1 MSPTSPVSPS
11 ISTPITER
19 KNTRSRRRI
28 IVASHKPRRLQKKIA
43 KPVNFKWAKN
53 KKFLHKVIVDC
64 FERNDLPNE
73 SITASSPLD
82 YFSLFI
88 TNEIIEYIVQQT
100 NLYSTQSKG
109 KSIDV
114 SVDEMKDFFAIK
126 LLMGIIKLPAYTDYW
141 NNDLRIPNVANIM
154 SLKRYQ
160 QIRRYLHFVD
170 NNEDDG
176 DRYFKIRLLLDMV
189 REFFLKYEE
198 GQKFSIDEM
207 MIPYKGKKAGSR
219 KQYMKMK
226 PSKWG
231 FKMFA

>member
-1 MSPTSPVSPS
+1 
-11 ISTPITER
+11 
-19 KNTRSRRRI
+19 
-28 IVASHKPRRLQKKIA
+28 
-43 KPVNFKWAKN
+43 
-53 KKFLHKVIVDC
+53 
-64 FERNDLPNE
+64 
-73 SITASSPLD
+73 
-82 YFSLFI
+82 
-88 TNEIIEYIVQQT
+88 
-100 NLYSTQSKG
+100 
-109 KSIDV
+109 
-114 SVDEMKDFFAIK
+114 
-126 LLMGIIKLPAYTDYW
+126 MGIINLPAYTDYW

-198 GQKFSIDEM
+198 GQKFSIDEI

-231 FKMFA
+231 FKMFARAGISGYICDFLLYGVDDTFRQCNFTDAERSLGLGAMVVLALCKSIHNKPGSTVFFDNFFTSFEAPPPCCARTSRRADWPGRPPSRDHALSPRWPPSKSSSKVSTWACENLALQ